1 MSISVKCKTL
11 WIAISVVLVAPHSA
25 WACAACSG
33 RSDDVMAQGLN
44 AAVLTMMLVLL
55 TVLGSLVG
63 FMAYLIRRAAK
74 HPLAM
79 AGTHGGSAK

>member
-1 MSISVKCKTL
+1 MTRWIKNKYL
-11 WIAISVVLVAPHSA
+11 WIAMSVVLAAPQSA

-44 AAVLTMMLVLL
+44 WAVFTMMLVLL

-63 FMAYLIRRAAK
+63 FMAYLISRAAK
-74 HPLAM
+74 HPLAL
-79 AGTHGGSAK
+79 ASAQGGATK

>member
-1 MSISVKCKTL
+1 MFNGIRHGIL
-11 WIAISVVLVAPHSA
+11 WMAVCIALAAPQSA

-44 AAVLTMMLVLL
+44 AAVFTMMLVLL
-55 TVLGSLVG
+55 TVLGGLVG

-74 HPLAM
+74 HPLRLVGAE
-79 AGTHGGSAK
+79 GGAIK

>member
-1 MSISVKCKTL
+1 MTRLIKNKIL
-11 WIAISVVLVAPHSA
+11 WIAISGVLAVPQSA
-25 WACAACSG
+25 WGCAACAG

-55 TVLGSLVG
+55 SVLGSLLG

-79 AGTHGGSAK
+79 VGPQGGSAK

>member
-1 MSISVKCKTL
+1 MLNIFKNKYL
-11 WIAISVVLVAPHSA
+11 WIAMSVVLTVPQSA

-44 AAVLTMMLVLL
+44 AAVLTMMVVLL
-55 TVLGSLVG
+55 SVLGSLLG

-79 AGTHGGSAK
+79 TGAYGGSAK

>member
-1 MSISVKCKTL
+1 MSG
-11 WIAISVVLVAPHSA
+11 VLAVPQSA

-44 AAVLTMMLVLL
+44 AAVLTMMVVLL
-55 TVLGSLVG
+55 SVLGSLLG

-79 AGTHGGSAK
+79 VGAHGGSAK